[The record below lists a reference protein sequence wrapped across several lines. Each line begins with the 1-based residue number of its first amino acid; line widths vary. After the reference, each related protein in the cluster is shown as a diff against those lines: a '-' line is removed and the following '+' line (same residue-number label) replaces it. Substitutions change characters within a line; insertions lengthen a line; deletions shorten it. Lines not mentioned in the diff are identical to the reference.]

1 MYAVLVALTAAAQMT
16 YVANVASFGCNS
28 IEEVAELQRIR
39 TDDEAYQKLLMA
51 KVVYGQCIVV
61 DPGAVVAGVLDE
73 QDATIIRFGRDLAP
87 PGFMAPLADFEE
99 KPASK

>member
-1 MYAVLVALTAAAQMT
+1 MYSVLVALTLAVQTT

-39 TDDEAYQKLLMA
+39 TDDEAYQKMLMT

-61 DPGAVVAGVLDE
+61 DPGAVVEGVVDD
-73 QDATIIRFGRDLAP
+73 QDATIIRFGRDQAP
-87 PGFMAPLADFEE
+87 PGFMAPLADF
-99 KPASK
+99 KNPASD